1 MIIRLTLFISFFFY
15 GFVAIAEPNFYEKK
29 QQGWH
34 WYEIQSVPV
43 EEEEI
48 VPIPDKKL
56 AENPSDPSFI
66 NEEEGAFIIELPM
79 PDDPKAE
86 LERLQETVET
96 AKAKA
101 ILEPTPENVKTYISL
116 QNAIQQQALHFANT
130 WQTVLWSNPELD
142 VSLKKPTNQ
151 TARHVYLDQH
161 QEEKAQ
167 AVQEWAQTQ
176 GLFYFFRSDC
186 PYCQKFSPILKQFE
200 LTFGVHVVPI
210 SLDGGTLPEY
220 PDAKTD
226 NGAATR
232 LGVTTVPA
240 VYAVD
245 PRTQQITPVSFGLIS
260 VDDLAERLWKLST
273 ISGVYHEN

>member
-1 MIIRLTLFISFFFY
+1 MIRLTTLFLSLLLY
-15 GFVAIAEPNFYEKK
+15 NVMAMAVPGFYENQ

-34 WYEIQSVPV
+34 WYAATPV

-48 VPIPDKKL
+48 EEKSPERHS
-56 AENPSDPSFI
+56 ENETTNLSE
-66 NEEEGAFIIELPM
+66 NKEKEESFIIEIHAPA
-79 PDDPKAE
+79 DPKEE
-86 LERLQETVET
+86 LARLQETVET
-96 AKAKA
+96 AKAQA
-101 ILEPTPENVKTYISL
+101 VLDPTPENVKTYITL
-116 QNAIQQQALHFANT
+116 QNAIQQQALQFANT

-161 QEEKAQ
+161 QQDKAQ
-167 AVQEWAQTQ
+167 AVQEWAKTQ

-200 LTFGVHVVPI
+200 LTFGIQVVPI

-220 PDAKTD
+220 PNAKPD

-240 VYAVD
+240 IYAVD
-245 PRTQQITPVSFGLIS
+245 PRTQNITPVSFGLIS

-273 ISGVYHEN
+273 MPGAYHAN